1 MSMGNATGA
10 GGIGGESA
18 SVPGGGTLLN
28 RDVPGKNYH
37 MTVVTTHVERRKEK
51 ISAVRYR

>member
-1 MSMGNATGA
+1 MGNATGA